1 MKPYSVKMTSMC
13 RNLGSRDTKNS
24 TLPAFFRSSVILFC
38 LSWRTAVLHPCSK
51 PDIHQWPGKTTN
63 QQETGLKGIMCK
75 QETCLRR
82 PLKPFHTYNVWSHTY
97 RKSHQIMFQ
106 GGKRSTLRCT
116 PGPGAHGGGS
126 SAWTCDNSRGDGVNR
141 WTFLVRIRF
150 DGKLISALD
159 QISR

>member
-1 MKPYSVKMTSMC
+1 MGQCVDLTSDETLQCEDDVHVQELGEPRYEKFHIACVFQVVCGIILLVMKDCSAASLFKTPTFIS
-13 RNLGSRDTKNS
+13 DPEKN
-24 TLPAFFRSSVILFC
+24 
-38 LSWRTAVLHPCSK
+38 
-51 PDIHQWPGKTTN
+51 TN

-116 PGPGAHGGGS
+116 PGPGCARRRLLG
-126 SAWTCDNSRGDGVNR
+126 
-141 WTFLVRIRF
+141 
-150 DGKLISALD
+150 LD
-159 QISR
+159 VE